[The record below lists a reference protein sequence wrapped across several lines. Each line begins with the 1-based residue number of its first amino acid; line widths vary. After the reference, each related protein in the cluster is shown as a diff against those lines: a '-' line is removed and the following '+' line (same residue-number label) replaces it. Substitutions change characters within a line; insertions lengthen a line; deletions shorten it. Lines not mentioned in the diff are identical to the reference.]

1 MWVSR
6 KEFKEMKNE
15 IKLLNERIFDS
26 KLEMDNIGVYLNY
39 VSNKMCDVN
48 TNSIK
53 NVTLQELAQY
63 VLDKKP
69 IVREETKTITKIYN

>member
-15 IKLLNERIFDS
+15 IKLLNERIFDN
-26 KLEMDNIGVYLNY
+26 KLEMNSIRVYLNY

-69 IVREETKTITKIYN
+69 IVRKEAKTITKIYT